1 MNMYK
6 SMRIWAM
13 NNLVYN
19 EETVHTTPPD
29 HTKGSQTH
37 PKKACAELKVNNTSA
52 TRLCVRVACMVDNE
66 VQLQCVKRKMIK
78 KKCQMSKGAPFKR
91 CC

>member
-6 SMRIWAM
+6 SMRIGAM
-13 NNLVYN
+13 HNVLYN
-19 EETVHTTPPD
+19 EEAVHTTPPRSYKVISN
-29 HTKGSQTH
+29 TYK
-37 PKKACAELKVNNTSA
+37 KKACAEVNNASA

-78 KKCQMSKGAPFKR
+78 NKCQMSKRAPFKKR